1 MLSRTLILVAMTG
14 FVGAVAS
21 TAALA
26 NPGMP
31 VVKSQPSV
39 QLVGDYDYG
48 GSRHERGY
56 RRRWD
61 GDGPRW
67 GWRGRGWGG
76 RCRFVRHE
84 CADRFGWRTWR
95 FDRCLDYRGC

>member
-1 MLSRTLILVAMTG
+1 MRSRTLAWAAILVGT
-14 FVGAVAS
+14 VTS

-26 NPGMP
+26 NPVMP
-31 VVKSQPSV
+31 VVKSQSPV
-39 QLVGDYDYG
+39 HLVGDYDYDG
-48 GSRHERGY
+48 PRHERGY
-56 RRRWD
+56 RRGWG

-95 FDRCLDYRGC
+95 FDRCLDNRGC

>member
-1 MLSRTLILVAMTG
+1 MLSRTLSLLATVG
-14 FVGAVAS
+14 LGAVAVS
-21 TAALA
+21 AVALA
-26 NPGMP
+26 NPVTP
-31 VVKSQPSV
+31 LTSNQSFIH
-39 QLVGDYDYG
+39 LVGDDDG
-48 GSRHERGY
+48 PRHEGGY

-61 GDGPRW
+61 GDGPGWGR
-67 GWRGRGWGG
+67 GWRGRWGG